1 MTTAAD
7 PDMPS
12 DYLLKEIERE
22 LCEDERLAELHVH
35 LSARSGRIFVQGD
48 VASQARRDTVLEIV
62 NERCPSCTVVDEL
75 TVAEAGLSVPP
86 SHSEEIR

>member
-1 MTTAAD
+1 MTTQPD
-7 PDMPS
+7 PVVPS

-48 VASQARRDTVLEIV
+48 VASRARRDTVLEIV

-75 TVAEAGLSVPP
+75 TVAEEALSVPP
-86 SHSEEIR
+86 THSEEIR

>member
-1 MTTAAD
+1 M
-7 PDMPS
+7 
-12 DYLLKEIERE
+12 
-22 LCEDERLAELHVH
+22 
-35 LSARSGRIFVQGD
+35 QGD

-75 TVAEAGLSVPP
+75 TVAEAALSIPP